1 MEIVRDI
8 HSNSLVDL
16 LNIHVYRENIKACS
30 DHIYLSISEWHDDI
44 VEYTLYLID
53 IYMKEEIGSLI
64 RENFEDQLEESVTG
78 VLKEHIKHQ
87 YHIGK
92 KNIDGEISSGFVLYD
107 DAIIDVCEQFLD
119 VAYKVYYTVI
129 TPRRSYVGN
138 AIRRKP
144 DVIVM
149 SRKIQQIR
157 DKYQPE
163 QRSEDWYKYRH
174 EFLTASSIGKVFGT
188 PCSQNQ
194 LIVEKC
200 NPHKSFSGGCVN
212 TSSPLHH
219 GQKYEPVSVLIYE
232 GMYATKVGEFG
243 CIRSSDV
250 SCIGASPDGINID
263 PSNDLYG
270 RMLEIKNVVSRVITG
285 TPKCEYWIQMQF
297 QMYVCNLKECDFL
310 ETKFVEYES
319 RGEFIDDGSFI
330 KTGSDEYKGIILM
343 FDIGSSPIYEYKPI
357 DMEETEF
364 IEWKANI
371 IEKYDEE
378 FFVKEI
384 YWKLDVISCVLVLR
398 NDMWLD
404 YAIPKIQEFWKVIER
419 ERVEGFEHRLP
430 AKKSAKQSVF
440 YENSECLIEL
450 DDDDNVVNE
459 TTSLD
464 TDTKQ
469 IVITNMPGFELR
481 VRTQSFDD
489 TKLAMSDELNKL
501 EI

>member
-1 MEIVRDI
+1 MNVSENT
-8 HSNSLVDL
+8 HTNSLVDL
-16 LNIHVYRENIKACS
+16 LNIHVYRENIEKCS
-30 DHIYLSISEWHDDI
+30 DYVYLSISEWHDDI
-44 VEYTLYLID
+44 LEYTIYLID
-53 IYMKEEIGSLI
+53 MYMNDEIGSLI
-64 RENFEDQLEESVTG
+64 HENFDDQLEASVTG
-78 VLKEHIKHQ
+78 VLKEHIRHL
-87 YHIGK
+87 YHIRK
-92 KNIDGEISSGFVLYD
+92 INIDGETENRFVLYD
-107 DAIIDVCEQFLD
+107 DAIVDVCERFLD
-119 VAYKVYYTVI
+119 IAYNIYYTVI
-129 TPRRSYVGN
+129 TPKRSYIGN

-144 DVIVM
+144 DIIGMTEKLQRV
-149 SRKIQQIR
+149 R

-212 TSSPLHH
+212 TNSPLHH

-232 GMYATKVGEFG
+232 GMYKTKVGEFG
-243 CIRSSDV
+243 CIRSSNV

-297 QMYVCNLKECDFL
+297 QMYVCDLKECDFL
-310 ETKFVEYES
+310 ETKFVEYRS
-319 RGEFIDDGSFI
+319 REEFIDDGSFI

-364 IEWKANI
+364 IEWKANT

-384 YWKLDVISCVLVLR
+384 YWKLDVMSCVLVLR

-404 YAIPKIQEFWKVIER
+404 YAIPKIQEFWKIIER
-419 ERVEGFEHRLP
+419 ERVDGFEHRLP
-430 AKKSAKQSVF
+430 AKKKANQSTF
-440 YENSECLIEL
+440 GDNGGCLIDL
-450 DDDDNVVNE
+450 DEDDNVVNE
-459 TTSLD
+459 TTSLES
-464 TDTKQ
+464 KQ
-469 IVITNMPGFELR
+469 ISITNIPGFDLR

-489 TKLAMSDELNKL
+489 TKLAMTKELNQL
-501 EI
+501 